1 MKLTFII
8 PPILILFSSCYSYKI
23 NPKELRNYTYSGKKQ
38 KVYVLNPELKK
49 EYKILEDSTI
59 FEITSDSADKTML
72 NIKLHPFKKRLA
84 CGQLIMG
91 SLITLGQVPV
101 LLPDRYEY
109 FFDEINNNIT
119 TTRTIEMQIA
129 QRCWFWDMFVFNKK
143 FNQKAG
149 QVLSAKYNPL

>member
-1 MKLTFII
+1 MKLTCII
-8 PPILILFSSCYSYKI
+8 SSILILFSSCYSYKI
-23 NPKELRNYTYSGKKQ
+23 YPKELRNYTYAGKKQ

-49 EYKILEDSTI
+49 EYKILQASTI
-59 FEITSDSADKTML
+59 FEITSDSADKTVL

-84 CGQLIMG
+84 FGQLIMV

-129 QRCWFWDMFVFNKK
+129 TKVWFWDMFVFNKK
-143 FNQKAG
+143 FDEKAG
-149 QVLSAKYNPL
+149 QVLSAKYNSL